1 MLVSAAI
8 LIDSLTDCVKT
19 DLQNIAVELRKLDNR
34 EDKVQFYEELFKYVN
49 VETFIFIELATRR
62 EEEHI
67 TFMKHILSEFPEF
80 DDRKSHDY
88 SKDSL
93 FYYVAASWFT
103 AKVRSR
109 EMKYLI
115 ESELIRHYALEPH
128 HPEFEKFNS
137 CECTKIDIKECAL
150 DRLSRNLQFSGE
162 DVVNLDIIKKFTPV
176 FPKGDNEKKQ
186 ALFWDTV
193 LEYKDF
199 IEYEWSMF
207 ST

>member
-1 MLVSAAI
+1 MH
-8 LIDSLTDCVKT
+8 
-19 DLQNIAVELRKLDNR
+19 ENR
-34 EDKVQFYEELFKYVN
+34 YKG
-49 VETFIFIELATRR
+49 
-62 EEEHI
+62 
-67 TFMKHILSEFPEF
+67 
-80 DDRKSHDY
+80 
-88 SKDSL
+88 
-93 FYYVAASWFT
+93 
-103 AKVRSR
+103 
-109 EMKYLI
+109 
-115 ESELIRHYALEPH
+115 PH
-128 HPEFEKFNS
+128 
-137 CECTKIDIKECAL
+137 IKECAL